1 MGVLSVR
8 ELLTLGVAPR
18 TITHRCRP
26 RGPWTRL
33 LPGVVLL
40 GTAPPTRDQ
49 QVQAALTYGGRK
61 AVATGRDAAR
71 RHGAQLSLA
80 PEVHLLVPVG
90 RQRKSCGFAL
100 LERTGRLPAPV
111 KRGGIGWAPVT
122 RALLDAVRRMQCADE
137 VRAALAGAVQRSLT
151 TPARLLAE
159 LDAGSSRGS
168 ALPRAV
174 LREEI
179 ASGVHSVAEADALR
193 LARRSGLPAPAWNV
207 DVYAPTGRFLARPDA
222 WFDEVAL
229 AWEIDS
235 HEFHLS
241 PADHARTLE
250 RDAVMAAEGVA
261 VLHTLPSQLR
271 REPQKVLGRLRRAYR
286 QAARRPRPLVRVR
299 AR

>member
-1 MGVLSVR
+1 MLSIR
-8 ELLTLGVAPR
+8 ALLAVGVAPR

-49 QVQAALTYGGRK
+49 QIRAALCYGGQQ
-61 AVATGRDAAR
+61 AMATGRDAAR
-71 RHGAQLSLA
+71 RAGAQLPLA
-80 PEVHLLVPVG
+80 PEVHLLVPIA

-100 LERTGRLPAPV
+100 LERTERLPAPLE
-111 KRGGIGWAPVT
+111 RDGIHWAPVT
-122 RALLDAVRRMQCADE
+122 RAVLDAVRRMQRADE
-137 VRAALAGAVQRSLT
+137 VRAALAAVVQRSLT

-159 LDAGSSRGS
+159 LDTGSSRGS

-174 LREEI
+174 IQDEI
-179 ASGVHSVAEADALR
+179 TTGVHSVAEANALR
-193 LARRSGLPAPAWNV
+193 LARGSGLPAPMWNV
-207 DVYAPTGRFLARPDA
+207 DVCTCDGRFIARPDA
-222 WFDEVAL
+222 WFDDVAL

-241 PADHARTLE
+241 PADHARTLG
-250 RDAVMAAEGVA
+250 RDASMTAEGIV
-261 VLHTLPSQLR
+261 VLHTLPSQLD
-271 REPQKVLGRLRRAYR
+271 REPGKVLETLARAYG
-286 QAARRPRPLVRVR
+286 QAARRPRPPVCIR